1 MHPTSFPSAGPGVT
15 GPVMT
20 GPAATGPAWRR
31 WRAAVA
37 VLGATA
43 VTLALS
49 PSAPAAAQPLPGDRL
64 TIEVL
69 SSQPDQVSGGDAL
82 VRVNAGTGL
91 DLADIR
97 VSRDGSDVTDA
108 FTPDP
113 QSHTLTGLVDGL
125 ATGDNEIRAQVVRG
139 SVAML
144 TLRNHPI
151 EGPIFS
157 GPNQYPFL
165 CRTEQAGLGQP
176 LIDNQDGEG
185 MRVYALDEN
194 GDRTG
199 EVLGWSRDCSAT
211 TRIDYLYR
219 TTGGAFA
226 PFPTDGS
233 VPEDLATTTTLDG
246 KTVDFVVRRERGTVN
261 RFIYQIAML
270 APVSEALAGSGAD
283 QPDHSSW
290 NQRVIYIFSGG
301 VAIGHNQGTL
311 TGSAMDPAA
320 LGLGYALIF
329 STGTRTNVHYN
340 LQLGGETALMLKE
353 HFIERHGLPRYTVGV
368 GGSGGAIQQYVYGQN
383 HGDRVIDAA
392 IPQYSYPDM
401 VTQTIHVGDCELLE
415 YYMDV
420 TDGDNPKWQD
430 WEDRTA
436 LIGMNASATVANPYR
451 GGAPGSTECVNGW
464 RGLTPLAL
472 NPTWFDTSVDPLWQH
487 MDPPG
492 VVDTVHWTHWDDL
505 KTIYGVGEDGY
516 ARSTWDN
523 IGVQYGLRALRDGF
537 LTPEEFLDLNAQVGS
552 WKDQA
557 DMVPEGC
564 PFVPATCAD
573 PAQFDPWSSRNMN
586 LSPDGGV
593 TPAPRAVGDRDAIRA
608 IHEAGLVFTG
618 DIDIPIIDWRH
629 YLEEELDM
637 HNSHQS
643 FAARQRMLDHDRDA
657 GNQVIW
663 FTDAR
668 PQVAFDQTPEA
679 LMVIDEWMANI
690 AAHPEQGVAGNKPA
704 LAVDRCFDT
713 QGDEIARGDHV
724 WDGIL
729 DDEPAGPCTEQF
741 PVYGTSR
748 IVAGAPITGD
758 VFACRL
764 QPVAAAIDRGTYG
777 DWQPT
782 AAQRQR
788 LEEIFPTGVCR
799 Y

>member
-1 MHPTSFPSAGPGVT
+1 MLPHSQPA
-15 GPVMT
+15 PVPRT
-20 GPAATGPAWRR
+20 RHRLRTATAA
-31 WRAAVA
+31 
-37 VLGATA
+37 LATTALA
-43 VTLALS
+43 VTLA
-49 PSAPAAAQPLPGDRL
+49 PSAQAQVGPGLPGHRL
-64 TIEVL
+64 VIEVL
-69 SSQPDQVSGGDAL
+69 SSQPHQVSGGDAL
-82 VRVNAGTGL
+82 VRVGAGAL
-91 DLADIR
+91 VDLSR
-97 VSRDGSDVTDA
+97 VRVTRNGEDVTGRFTADPAGDA
-108 FTPDP
+108 
-113 QSHTLTGLVDGL
+113 LTGLVDGL
-125 ATGDNEIRAQVVRG
+125 DLGDNEIDARAG
-139 SVAML
+139 TTGPVARL
-144 TLRNHPI
+144 TLRNHPV

-176 LIDNQDGEG
+176 LVDNQDAEG
-185 MRVYALDEN
+185 MRVYALDA
-194 GDRTG
+194 DG
-199 EVLGWSRDCSAT
+199 EKTDEVVGWSRDCSAT
-211 TRIDYLYR
+211 TQIRYFYR
-219 TTGGAFA
+219 TTGGAML
-226 PFPTDGS
+226 PFPDDGS
-233 VPEDLATTTTLDG
+233 VPGDIATTTTLDG
-246 KTVDFVVRRERGTVN
+246 GTVDFVVRRERGTIN

-270 APVSEALAGSGAD
+270 APVSEAVAGSGATA
-283 QPDHSSW
+283 PDHSSW
-290 NQRVIYIFSGG
+290 NGRVIYVFSGG

-340 LQLGGETALMLKE
+340 LQLGGETALMVKE
-353 HFIERHGLPRYTVGV
+353 RFIERHGVPRYTVGV
-368 GGSGGAIQQYVYGQN
+368 GGSGGAIQQYVYTQN
-383 HGDRVIDAA
+383 HPGLLDAA

-420 TDGDNPKWQD
+420 TDGANPKWQD
-430 WEDRTA
+430 WENRTA
-436 LIGMNASATVANPYR
+436 LIGMNASATVPNPYR
-451 GGAPGSTECVNGW
+451 LGAPGSTECVNGW

-505 KTIYGVGEDGY
+505 KTIYGVGADGF

-523 IGVQYGLRALRDGF
+523 VGVQYGLRALRDGF

-552 WKDQA
+552 WKAQA

-564 PFVPATCAD
+564 PFVPATCLD
-573 PAQFDPWSSRNMN
+573 PAQFDPWSSRNID
-586 LSPDGGV
+586 LSPDGGQ
-593 TPAPRAVGDRDAIRA
+593 TPAPRATGDRAAIRA
-608 IHEAGLVFTG
+608 IHDAGLVFRG
-618 DIDIPIIDWRH
+618 DIDLPVIDWRH

-643 FAARQRMLDHDRDA
+643 FAVRQRMLNHDGDA
-657 GNQVIW
+657 GNHVIW

-679 LMVIDEWMANI
+679 LLVMDQWLANI
-690 AAHPEQGVAGNKPA
+690 AAHPERGVAGNKPE

-713 QGDEIARGDHV
+713 LGNEIARGDGV
-724 WDGIL
+724 WAGIL
-729 DDEPAGPCTEQF
+729 DDRPAGTCTELF
-741 PVYGTSR
+741 PVYATSR

-758 VFACRL
+758 VHACQR
-764 QPVAAAIDRGTYG
+764 QPVAAAIARGGYG
-777 DWQPT
+777 DWHPT
-782 AAQRQR
+782 PAQRQR